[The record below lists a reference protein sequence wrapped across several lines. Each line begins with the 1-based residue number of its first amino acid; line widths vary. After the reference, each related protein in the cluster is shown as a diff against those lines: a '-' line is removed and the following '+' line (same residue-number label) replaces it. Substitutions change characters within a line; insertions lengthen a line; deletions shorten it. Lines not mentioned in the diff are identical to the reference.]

1 MTEKIGGPE
10 ILIGC
15 PGSGKT
21 TEAIR
26 RAIVR
31 SKETGYPI
39 LAIDP
44 GGVEQFQEWPRAKNP
59 REAATALWGTGG
71 HVVWTPENP
80 DDFDYMIG
88 AVRKG
93 KRVIVLIDELK
104 FVLPSNRSISL
115 PFQLAVRLWHHS
127 DLPAIYATTQ
137 SYADAA
143 RPLRAAVSRWTIFRM
158 TAPGDLDALHEDFG
172 CDQSAVS
179 QLPRFQFLEIKTGF

>member
-1 MTEKIGGPE
+1 MTGGPE

-26 RAIVR
+26 RAKLR
-31 SKETGYPI
+31 SEETGYPI

-44 GGVEQFQEWPRAKNP
+44 GGVEQFQSWPRAKTAK
-59 REAATALWGTGG
+59 EVCLALWGSGS
-71 HVVWTPENP
+71 HVAWTPESS
-80 DDFDYMIG
+80 DDFDRVIG

-104 FVLPSNRSISL
+104 FVLPSSRSMSI
-115 PFQLAVRLWHHS
+115 PFQLAVRLWRHS

-137 SYADAA
+137 SYSDAA
-143 RPLRAAVSRWTIFRM
+143 RPLRAAVSRWTVFRM
-158 TAPGDLDALHEDFG
+158 TAPGDLDALREDFG
-172 CDQSAVS
+172 LDPSEIS
-179 QLPRFQFLEIKTGF
+179 SLPRFQSKEVQTGF